1 MGSLAEIGMF
11 FAGLGVFF
19 CGIGV
24 IMWGASLSKKT
35 KT

>member
-1 MGSLAEIGMF
+1 MGNLVDIGIF

-19 CGIGV
+19 CGLGV
-24 IMWGASLSKKT
+24 LMWGANLTKKT